1 MKYLK
6 QLLILLAFSLAGECL
21 ARWIPLPV
29 PGAIYGFVLL
39 FLALCTGLL
48 KEEHIAN
55 TADFLIAV
63 MPVFFVSPAVNLL
76 AHYKLIADNL
86 IPVVTIVLASTFLV
100 FAVAGLVTKALLPK
114 EGGERR
120 D

>member
-48 KEEHIAN
+48 KEKHIDA
-55 TADFLIAV
+55 TADFLISI

-76 AHYKLIADNL
+76 ASIDLIAQNL
-86 IPVVTIVLASTFLV
+86 VPIITITVISTFCV
-100 FAVAGLVTKALLPK
+100 FAVAGLVTKWLRGK
-114 EGGERR
+114 EER
-120 D
+120 DA

>member
-6 QLLILLAFSLAGECL
+6 QMFIILACSLAGEAL
-21 ARWIPLPV
+21 SWWIPLPV

-48 KEEHIAN
+48 KEEHIAD

-63 MPVFFVSPAVNLL
+63 MPAFFVSPAVNLL
-76 AHYKLIADNL
+76 AHYKLIAGNL
-86 IPVVTIVLASTFLV
+86 IPIVTIVLVSTFLV
-100 FAVAGLVTKALLPK
+100 FGVAGLMTKALRKK
-114 EGGERR
+114 E
-120 D
+120 DKNA

>member
-6 QLLILLAFSLAGECL
+6 QSFIIFAFSLAGEAL
-21 ARWIPLPV
+21 SNWIGLPV

-39 FLALCTGLL
+39 FSALCTGLL
-48 KEEHIAN
+48 KEEHISQ

-76 AHYKLIADNL
+76 AHYKLIAENL
-86 IPVVTIVLASTFLV
+86 IPVITIVLVSTFLV
-100 FAVAGLVTKALLPK
+100 FAVAGLVTKALRNK
-114 EGGERR
+114 EDEHA
-120 D
+120 